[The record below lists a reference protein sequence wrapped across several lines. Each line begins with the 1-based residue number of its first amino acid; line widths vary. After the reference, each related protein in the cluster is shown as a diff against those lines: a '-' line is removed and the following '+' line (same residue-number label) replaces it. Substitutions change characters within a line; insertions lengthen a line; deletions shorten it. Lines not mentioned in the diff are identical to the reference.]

1 MLFDLTLLFSG
12 QAQRIP
18 FSFSLDLSETKFHA
32 AYPFASPV
40 EVTGEAYHHAG
51 EYSLHLDLFCEL
63 SVACDRCAE
72 LTHPQFRFSFD
83 HPLLPPGQPESED
96 INALGTRADSR
107 LDLAEAATA
116 DLFLE
121 LPSKFLCSP
130 DCKGLCPQCGKNLNF
145 ESCTCNSHSVDP
157 RLEILKNLIDH

>member
-12 QAQRIP
+12 QAEALP

-32 AYPFASPV
+32 AYPFSSPV
-40 EVTGEAYHHAG
+40 EVCGEARHHAG
-51 EYSLHLDLFCEL
+51 EYSLQVDLFCEL

-72 LTHPQFRFSFD
+72 LTHPQFRFSFT
-83 HPLLPPGQPESED
+83 HPVLQPLQPESED
-96 INALGTRADSR
+96 INALSADASSC
-107 LDLAEAATA
+107 LDLAEVARA
-116 DLFLE
+116 DLLLE

-145 ESCTCNSHSVDP
+145 ESCTCKTHSIDP